1 MPLESGA
8 PSSHTESTRSSTATS
23 SFSSAD
29 LTEDGPEAPGKNATS
44 VASLSTACSPSAV
57 AKGRG
62 GRGSSC
68 AYLLPTATAAV
79 TALCLG
85 YDAGVMS
92 GAIGPIRRDFNL
104 SDLQEGILMGCINLV
119 AAPGALVGGKL
130 ADWLGR
136 VPSIGGTAATL
147 MVGPLLVA
155 VSRNFLLLLIGRL
168 ITGVGVGLAFVIAP
182 LYAAEMAPPEIRA
195 GIVTVTEVLINLG
208 VLLGYASAL
217 LLGLEG
223 LSPTAAWHLVAG
235 LAALPA
241 ALTLLCSFWLPE
253 SPRWLVQVQRH
264 AEAEAVL
271 RRLYGGDAGTV
282 KEAVASIEAAVAQE
296 SREAGWSD
304 VLCPAPATRRMLL
317 AGLGTAFYQQVSGS
331 EAVVYYTPT
340 ILTGFG
346 IESASDQNVCTVLI
360 GGAKLSGAFV
370 GAFFLDWV
378 GRRAGVMTSC
388 IGVAMCLVGL
398 ALLLGSG
405 VPAVGLALLCLF
417 MVFFEIGLAPA
428 AFVLGTESY
437 PLALRAKSLSLGMFV
452 TRGLSGL
459 VTVVFPLLVH
469 AISLAACF
477 WIFAVVAC
485 SGILWAALCVPETKG
500 LSLEE
505 VARLFERP
513 IWNRGEGPP
522 GTSSAW
528 TTGGWFTQLSMHQ
541 RDEEKLGLK
550 A

>member
-1 MPLESGA
+1 
-8 PSSHTESTRSSTATS
+8 
-23 SFSSAD
+23 
-29 LTEDGPEAPGKNATS
+29 
-44 VASLSTACSPSAV
+44 
-57 AKGRG
+57 
-62 GRGSSC
+62 
-68 AYLLPTATAAV
+68 
-79 TALCLG
+79 
-85 YDAGVMS
+85 
-92 GAIGPIRRDFNL
+92 
-104 SDLQEGILMGCINLV
+104 
-119 AAPGALVGGKL
+119 
-130 ADWLGR
+130 
-136 VPSIGGTAATL
+136 
-147 MVGPLLVA
+147 
-155 VSRNFLLLLIGRL
+155 
-168 ITGVGVGLAFVIAP
+168 
-182 LYAAEMAPPEIRA
+182 
-195 GIVTVTEVLINLG
+195 
-208 VLLGYASAL
+208 
-217 LLGLEG
+217 
-223 LSPTAAWHLVAG
+223 
-235 LAALPA
+235 
-241 ALTLLCSFWLPE
+241 
-253 SPRWLVQVQRH
+253 
-264 AEAEAVL
+264 
-271 RRLYGGDAGTV
+271 
-282 KEAVASIEAAVAQE
+282 
-296 SREAGWSD
+296 
-304 VLCPAPATRRMLL
+304 
-317 AGLGTAFYQQVSGS
+317 
-331 EAVVYYTPT
+331 
-340 ILTGFG
+340 
-346 IESASDQNVCTVLI
+346 
-360 GGAKLSGAFV
+360 
-370 GAFFLDWV
+370 
-378 GRRAGVMTSC
+378 MTSC